1 MIAKKYLKNLEN
13 IKEIKCMPYSSKCSF
28 FVFQIFCKNRDKLLK
43 EFKKRLSKY
52 SLCHPIATNLIIKR
66 KYNFKKVIFQNAKT
80 YADTNISLPVYPSLK
95 LKELNK
101 VVKVIKEFYG
111 Y

>member
-1 MIAKKYLKNLEN
+1 
-13 IKEIKCMPYSSKCSF
+13 MPYSSKCSF
-28 FVFQIFCKNRDKLLK
+28 FVLQIFCKNRDKLLK
-43 EFKKRLSKY
+43 EFKKKKIGVSIHY
-52 SLCHPIATNLIIKR
+52 ATPLPQMSYYKK

>member
-1 MIAKKYLKNLEN
+1 MQKHT
-13 IKEIKCMPYSSKCSF
+13 
-28 FVFQIFCKNRDKLLK
+28 QIQI
-43 EFKKRLSKY
+43 Y
-52 SLCHPIATNLIIKR
+52 
-66 KYNFKKVIFQNAKT
+66 
-80 YADTNISLPVYPSLK
+80 LPVYPSLK

>member
-1 MIAKKYLKNLEN
+1 MSY
-13 IKEIKCMPYSSKCSF
+13 Y
-28 FVFQIFCKNRDKLLK
+28 
-43 EFKKRLSKY
+43 
-52 SLCHPIATNLIIKR
+52 KR